1 MLQGTAVP
9 GFFTDAN
16 YERANQFLEWMTER
30 IHTNDAYRTV
40 GMIEVIN
47 EPIKRR
53 VNATDA
59 DDMLEN
65 FYPAA
70 WDRIRGRENQLGVA
84 EEDLLHIQCMVS

>member
-40 GMIEVIN
+40 GMIEV
-47 EPIKRR
+47 
-53 VNATDA
+53 
-59 DDMLEN
+59 MLEN

-84 EEDLLHIQCMVS
+84 EEDLLHIQYMVS